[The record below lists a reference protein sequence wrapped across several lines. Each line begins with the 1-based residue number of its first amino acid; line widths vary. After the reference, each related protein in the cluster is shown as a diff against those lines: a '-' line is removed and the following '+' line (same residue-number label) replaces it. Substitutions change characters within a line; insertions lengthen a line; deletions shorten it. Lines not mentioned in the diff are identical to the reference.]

1 MGCFMDS
8 RENRL
13 LRGHAGQLRRNT
25 PNLCCDICFQRG
37 YMYAGVEYGYVER
50 GELGKLFI
58 EYLSHCHT
66 LLILALQ
73 VSLALANLAA
83 DSKILP
89 FLAIAGYWD
98 PKPGREY
105 GLLMN

>member
-50 GELGKLFI
+50 RELSYLYI
-58 EYLSHCHT
+58 EYFKPLPYS
-66 LLILALQ
+66 
-73 VSLALANLAA
+73 A
-83 DSKILP
+83 DISIASKP
-89 FLAIAGYWD
+89 C
-98 PKPGREY
+98 PCQPSS
-105 GLLMN
+105 